1 MAGAVPVLGFREW
14 TVGAHGL
21 VSTIRGEPWP
31 GAAMRATCQS
41 DHAAPAP
48 DCTCGIYA
56 VDRWPRLGDPRLY
69 EQATAPL
76 RLVAVFLLTAVVVAG
91 LVVLVAMDRT
101 LVARGLWS
109 AAAIVTL
116 SMLIGLLGVA
126 KADLSIA
133 HAPKPYLLGAVA
145 MTGRLLRRSHGV
157 LRGERARIVCLIRP
171 PGVDR
176 ALAGRVARSLGVP
189 CFAWWQRKQVL
200 SYLSEH
206 GDLWPA
212 EPVPARRPVSDG

>member
-14 TVGAHGL
+14 TVGADGL
-21 VSTIRGEPWP
+21 VSSVRGERWL
-31 GAAMRATCQS
+31 AAVMQASCQS
-41 DHAAPAP
+41 DHPAPAA
-48 DCTCGIYA
+48 DCSCGIYA

-76 RLVAVFLLTAVVVAG
+76 RLVAVFLLTAVVLAG
-91 LVVLVAMDRT
+91 LLVLVAMDRT
-101 LVARGLWS
+101 LVARRLWS

-126 KADLSIA
+126 KADLWIA

-145 MTGRLLRRSHGV
+145 MTGRLLRHSNGV

-189 CFAWWQRKQVL
+189 CFPWWQRKRVL
-200 SYLSEH
+200 RYLSEH
-206 GDLWPA
+206 GDLWSTEPA
-212 EPVPARRPVSDG
+212 PARRPVSDA